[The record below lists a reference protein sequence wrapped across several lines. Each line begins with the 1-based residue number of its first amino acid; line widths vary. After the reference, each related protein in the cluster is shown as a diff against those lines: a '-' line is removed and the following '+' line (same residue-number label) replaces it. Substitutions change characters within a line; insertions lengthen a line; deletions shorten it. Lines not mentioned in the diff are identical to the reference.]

1 MPRIPRTSSDET
13 ILQELFR
20 LRRELAKERARLDAL
35 EYLGLQT
42 RPSNFG
48 VWDCVLPRAAKRLW
62 ITRSGSRHTDLRAAL
77 DELLVLMK
85 LATQT
90 TKGNAHVE

>member
-48 VWDCVLPRAAKRLW
+48 VWDCVLPRVTKRLW
-62 ITRSGSRHTDLRAAL
+62 ITRFGTRHKSLRAAL
-77 DELLVLMK
+77 DELLTHMRI
-85 LATQT
+85 TNP
-90 TKGNAHVE
+90 KGSTHEQ